1 MNTLMRMPWLLF
13 LPALICFLLPLLNA
27 IAKDR
32 AETRRQREAAEARK
46 VKSDAIAK
54 AKAQREAEK
63 AAERE
68 RKAAEE
74 AAKPKRKPGRPRKT
88 QTALEAPKQA
98 QETPVQSASEAE
110 ERHAE
115 ERPETIS
122 VSAPNVKGNNAF
134 AGQVVAFTGTL
145 PGMTRKQAIQAVRD
159 NGGQAYETMP
169 VSTTLLVVGDNP
181 GMGKMDKADAWIAHV
196 RKITAKQFFSMLNQP
211 LTMTPDEFAAFVATM
226 Q

>member
-1 MNTLMRMPWLLF
+1 MDTLMRMPWLLF

-46 VKSDAIAK
+46 AKSDAIAK

-88 QTALEAPKQA
+88 QTALEAPKQVPA
-98 QETPVQSASEAE
+98 APEQSAQKAE
-110 ERHAE
+110 ERQAE
-115 ERPETIS
+115 RSETIS
-122 VSAPNVKGNNAF
+122 VSVPNVKGNNAF

-169 VSTTLLVVGDNP
+169 ASTTLLVVGDNP

-196 RKITAKQFFSMLNQP
+196 RKITANQFFSMLHQP
-211 LTMTPDEFAAFVATM
+211 LTMNPDEFAAFVATM